1 MVAKKIT
8 LNGPI
13 PPAASVLPKGVVWK
27 KKAFDDADFVNDVWA
42 FKKQTDPASVPPAT
56 VAQFAV
62 HYLATPEATTEFRA
76 MQGDASGTSEDSP
89 DEGAEPD
96 DSGN

>member
-42 FKKQTDPASVPPAT
+42 FKKQTDPASVPRQPWRSSRSTIWQPPRPPRNSALCRVTLPAHRRT
-56 VAQFAV
+56 
-62 HYLATPEATTEFRA
+62 
-76 MQGDASGTSEDSP
+76 P